1 MRKVLSKSLLT
12 AAATTGVLAGAAGY
26 AQADAGA
33 GGGAADSPGV
43 LSGNAVQAPV
53 HVPASVCGNTVDVIG
68 VLNPAF
74 GNSCANGHHETVT
87 PHHPPRAEPPRQTEE
102 EPPERPEG
110 RTPDKPAEPEEKPAE
125 EPVEERAPEQPE
137 MPEAPVQEAAVETPV
152 TPQSDEAPQA
162 LAETGSESAWTV
174 GALGAAALLG
184 GTVLYR
190 RSTSRRA

>member
-1 MRKVLSKSLLT
+1 ML
-12 AAATTGVLAGAAGY
+12 AAAAGY

-53 HVPASVCGNTVDVIG
+53 HIPASVCGNTVDIVG
-68 VLNPAF
+68 VLNPSF
-74 GNSCANGHHETVT
+74 GNSCANGHHESVT
-87 PHHPPRAEPPRQTEE
+87 PRTTRRGPSRRGRPRRNRRSAPGDAPRTSRRS
-102 EPPERPEG
+102 PRRSRP
-110 RTPDKPAEPEEKPAE
+110 RSPSRSA
-125 EPVEERAPEQPE
+125 RAPEQPE
-137 MPEAPVQEAAVETPV
+137 MPAAPVEEAAAETPV
-152 TPQSDEAPQA
+152 TPQSNEAPEA

-190 RSTSRRA
+190 RSTSRRV